1 MDLPALPT
9 PYSTWL
15 AGQSVA
21 VVILLL
27 WIWSLHRREKRMHS
41 TLEASRKR
49 NDELSDRLVETLLEA
64 SRERSERRESIM
76 RAALEAIEKR
86 LGG

>member
-1 MDLPALPT
+1 MELPALPT
-9 PYSTWL
+9 PYLTWL

-27 WIWSLHRREKRMHS
+27 WIWSLHRREKRMTS
-41 TLEASRKR
+41 DIEACRRR
-49 NDELSDRLVETLLEA
+49 NDELSDRLVETLLET
-64 SRERSERRESIM
+64 SQERSERRESIL

-86 LGG
+86 LDE

>member
-9 PYSTWL
+9 PYLTWL

-21 VVILLL
+21 VVILLA
-27 WIWSLHRREKRMHS
+27 WIWSLHRREKRMNS
-41 TLEASRKR
+41 ILEDSRRR

-86 LGG
+86 LGE